1 MFRLPLLR
9 RQLSSF
15 SRASFLGRVDVSE
28 VYPYPQVLSSE
39 QREELGSLVPVIEK
53 WFELENDPAANDASA
68 NIPDATWKSV
78 KELGLM
84 GLQVPTELDG
94 LGLSNSAYARLGEI
108 MGSDLGLSIAI
119 GAHQSIGFKGILLF
133 GNEEQKKKYLP
144 KLASGEYVAAFA
156 LTEPGTGSD
165 AKSVT
170 TKAVKDGDDWVIN
183 GSKIWISNGGIADV
197 FTVFAA
203 TPETADPSNPAKNHM
218 TAFIVERS
226 MAGVT
231 SGAPEKKMGIKCS
244 NTAEVYL
251 ENVRVPAANVID
263 VPGNGFKVA
272 MEILNNGR
280 FGMGGALSGTMKQL
294 LAKGAVQAAERTQF
308 GDKIANFGVIQEKL
322 GRTAARLYATESVA
336 YTISS
341 NMDRGS
347 TDYQIEAAIGKVFAS
362 ESAWE
367 MADEVLQIYGGMGF
381 MADAGIERVVR
392 DLRIF
397 RIFEGT
403 NEILRLFIALTG
415 IQAASKE
422 VKNLSLMDKVGFVA
436 RRNKIPFVS
445 SAPDF
450 PGTLPSQL
458 TGAGAAIAAN
468 TQLFGDAILSSMQ
481 RHRKD
486 IINQQM
492 TLTRLADAAMYNYAS
507 ACAVSRAAAAVSDG
521 LDTAENEVKL
531 ARSFTTTATKVIQ
544 DRLAQVFD
552 ADATEAHDAEVAAVA
567 KDVLAAG
574 GHTTTHP
581 LRV

>member
-1 MFRLPLLR
+1 M
-9 RQLSSF
+9 
-15 SRASFLGRVDVSE
+15 GRVDLSE

-39 QREELGSLVPVIEK
+39 QREELSSLVPVIEK

-68 NIPDATWKSV
+68 SIPEGTWKSV

-133 GNEEQKKKYLP
+133 GNEEQKQKYLP
-144 KLASGEYVAAFA
+144 KLATGEYVAAFA

-203 TPETADPSNPAKNHM
+203 TPETADPANPTKNHM

-294 LAKGAVQAAERTQF
+294 LAKGATQAAERSQF

-347 TDYQIEAAIGKVFAS
+347 DDYQIEAAIGKVFAS

-422 VKNLSLMDKVGFVA
+422 VKNLSLQDKVGFVA
-436 RRNKIPFVS
+436 RRNKIPLLS
-445 SAPDF
+445 KAPDF

-492 TLTRLADAAMYNYAS
+492 TLMRLADAAMYNYAS
-507 ACAVSRAAAAVSDG
+507 VCAVSRAATAVQDG